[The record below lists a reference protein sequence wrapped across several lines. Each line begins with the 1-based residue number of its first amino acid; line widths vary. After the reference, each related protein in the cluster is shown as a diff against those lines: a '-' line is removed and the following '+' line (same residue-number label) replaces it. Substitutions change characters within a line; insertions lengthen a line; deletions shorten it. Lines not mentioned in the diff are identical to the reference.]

1 MFCSMLKTKSVVVS
15 RQKDALE
22 NDDIAV
28 SDFVFK
34 MKSIFNGII

>member
-1 MFCSMLKTKSVVVS
+1 MLKTESVVVF

-28 SDFVFK
+28 RDFVFK
-34 MKSIFNGII
+34 MKSTVFGIL